1 MRKKYH
7 WLVPLILI
15 FILISSLIGG
25 YREKQFRQK
34 LQNRAEG
41 QYQKAFHE
49 LTWHLDEI
57 TGQLAQNLISTS
69 SEQKIMSLAALWRQA
84 FAAQAN
90 IGGLPLAWVPL
101 SPTENFLSNVSTAAA
116 VFLSQITEQDQAK
129 EAERVKAI
137 EVLYERSRALAADLN
152 QLGAKILREELSW
165 TAVEMDAY
173 AADEKLEDNTIVN
186 GFRLLEK
193 NMAAYPEINL
203 ASDFAQFVPDKVIQ
217 SDQEI
222 SLPTAEKM
230 AVEAWFLK
238 ATNKEAKVI
247 YEGVGDVPTFGVEI
261 TSPDENDPVYVDVSK
276 IDGTMIWGMQV
287 KETTESK
294 LTLKEGE
301 VKALQF
307 LKERDFPAFEVVK
320 AQKEDHSGVYTLV
333 PRQNNVLLYPDQ
345 VKIQIALDE
354 GTVIGF
360 EGTPYFLFHKK
371 RDFPEP
377 QLQPEAI
384 KKLLNPRLKVELMHL
399 ALIIDSGG
407 KEVLAWEV
415 RGNFAEEKFAVFFDS
430 QTGREII
437 ITRITPPAEFTFGVA
452 T

>member
-1 MRKKYH
+1 MRKH
-7 WLVPLILI
+7 RWLIPAILIL
-15 FILISSLIGG
+15 ILISSLIGG
-25 YREKQFRQK
+25 YREKQLRQK

-69 SEQKIMSLAALWRQA
+69 PEQKIMSLAALWRQA

-90 IGGLPLAWVPL
+90 IGGLPLALVPL
-101 SPTENFLSNVSTAAA
+101 SQTENFLNNVSTAAA
-116 VFLSQITEQDQAK
+116 VFLSQVAEQDQAQ
-129 EAERVKAI
+129 EAERVKTI
-137 EVLYERSRALAADLN
+137 EVLYERARALAADLN

-165 TAVEMDAY
+165 TAVEMEAY

-193 NMAAYPEINL
+193 NMAEYPEINL
-203 ASDFAQFVPDKVIQ
+203 ASDFAQFVPDKVIE
-217 SDQEI
+217 SEREI
-222 SLPTAEKM
+222 SLPEAEKK

-238 ATNKEAKVI
+238 GNNKEAKVI

-261 TSPDENDPVYVDVSK
+261 TSPEDNDLVYVDVSK

-287 KETTESK
+287 KEITQSK

-301 VKALQF
+301 EIALRF
-307 LKERDFPAFEVVK
+307 LKVRDFPPFEVVK
-320 AQKEDHSGVYTLV
+320 AQKEDHTGVYTLV
-333 PRQNNVLLYPDQ
+333 PRQNKVLLYPDQ
-345 VKIQIALDE
+345 VKIQVALDE

-360 EGTPYFLFHKK
+360 EGTPYYLFHKK
-371 RDFPEP
+371 RDFPEV
-377 QLQPEAI
+377 QLQPQAI
-384 KKLLNPRLKVELMHL
+384 KELLNPRLKVELIQL
-399 ALIIDSGG
+399 ALIIDASG
-407 KEVLAWEV
+407 KEVLTWEV
-415 RGNFAEEKFAVFFDS
+415 RGSFAEEKFAVFFDA

-437 ITRITPPAEFTFGVA
+437 ITRITPPAEFTFGVVS
-452 T
+452 